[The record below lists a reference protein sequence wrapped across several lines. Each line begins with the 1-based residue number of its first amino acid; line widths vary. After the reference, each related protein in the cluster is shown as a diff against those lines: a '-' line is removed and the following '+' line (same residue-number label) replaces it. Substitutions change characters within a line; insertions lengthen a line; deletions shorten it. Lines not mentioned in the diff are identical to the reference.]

1 MEKQRGRRRAI
12 LVTGVLLGAL
22 GIGCG
27 GGGGGGGGGGATV
40 SGNLTSASTAAR
52 ESKATWLAR
61 LGEEILGFARR
72 AYAAVDNTLGGV
84 TVTVS
89 RGGSQATATTGADGH
104 FDVGGA
110 PSGDVT
116 VSFTRGSCDATLSLP
131 DVADGS
137 TLVLQNTTLTCN
149 DASPGKISEAF
160 QGVILNKPNSPNGN
174 LQVCAFG
181 GGGNHIRAVKTD
193 SAEFVGTSFAALQV
207 GDLIEAT
214 GDRAGKGANS
224 TLFAASIQK
233 VGTSSTGNCAG
244 IPTPTPE
251 PTSTATPNG
260 TATPT
265 STPTL
270 TPTP

>member
-1 MEKQRGRRRAI
+1 MEKQRGRRGAI

-27 GGGGGGGGGGATV
+27 GGGGGGGGGGATI

-52 ESKATWLAR
+52 ESRATWLAL

-72 AYAAVDNTLGGV
+72 AYAAVDNSLGGV
-84 TVTVS
+84 TVMVA
-89 RGGSQATATTGADGH
+89 RGGRQAAATTGADGR
-104 FDVGGA
+104 FDVGDA

-116 VSFTRGSCDATLSLP
+116 VSFVRGSCDATVSLP

-137 TLVLQNTTLTCN
+137 TLVLQDTTLNCN
-149 DASPGKISEAF
+149 NASPGKITEAF
-160 QGVILNKPNSPNGN
+160 QGVLLNKPSSPNGN

-181 GGGNHIRAVKTD
+181 GGGNHIRAVKTN

-214 GDRAGKGANS
+214 GDRAGNGANS

-244 IPTPTPE
+244 IATPTPE
-251 PTSTATPNG
+251 PTG
-260 TATPT
+260 TTTPT
-265 STPTL
+265 STPTT